1 MAVIISHSLIYMWEN
16 SCPPWGKFGRQARE
30 GCWSEAGE
38 VKWCR
43 GVDGVAEGRVGR
55 LDSQVSQHEGVGL
68 DAVALLVVV
77 GGVQELPG
85 EVGPLASHP
94 LAVQTAH
101 VDQLLLQRQDS
112 ARVGPLRAGNR
123 C

>member
-1 MAVIISHSLIYMWEN
+1 MWKN
-16 SCPPWGKFGRQARE
+16 LCPPWGKFHRQGRKS
-30 GCWSEAGE
+30 CWSEAGE

-43 GVDGVAEGRVGR
+43 GVDGVTEGRVGC
-55 LDSQVSQHEGVGL
+55 LNSQVSQHEGVGL

-85 EVGPLASHP
+85 EVGPLAPHP
-94 LAVQTAH
+94 LAIQTAH
-101 VDQLLLQRQDS
+101 VHQLLLQGQDS
-112 ARVGPLRAGNR
+112 ARVGPLRTRTVNR

>member
-1 MAVIISHSLIYMWEN
+1 M
-16 SCPPWGKFGRQARE
+16 KR
-30 GCWSEAGE
+30 
-38 VKWCR
+38 CR
-43 GVDGVAEGRVGR
+43 GVDGVAEGRVGC
-55 LDSQVSQHEGVGL
+55 LHSQVPQHEGVGL

-94 LAVQTAH
+94 LAVQAAH
-101 VDQLLLQRQDS
+101 VHQLLLQGQDS
-112 ARVGPLRAGNR
+112 ARVGPLRTGTVNR